1 MFRITNTHSADITWP
16 EFVLTK
22 GENVLL
28 SRKQVPPELWP
39 KLDRF
44 RKLGLV
50 QFDGDANAEKD
61 EPTKLED
68 LDEARLFNLGQNEL
82 AELAKAH
89 APVAEGASKPELI
102 KALMAQM
109 NQPPVPVGERPAST
123 PDVANSRSVP
133 ALPRGRGPVT
143 VE

>member
-1 MFRITNTHSADITWP
+1 MFRITNTHSADISWP
-16 EFVLTK
+16 ALVLTK

-68 LDEARLFNLGQNEL
+68 LDETRLFNMGKNEL

-89 APVAEGASKPELI
+89 VPVAEGASKHELI
-102 KALMAQM
+102 KALMAKM
-109 NQPPVPVGERPAST
+109 ASPPVPVEERPANARQVR
-123 PDVANSRSVP
+123 D
-133 ALPRGRGPVT
+133 RGPVT
-143 VE
+143 IE

>member
-1 MFRITNTHSADITWP
+1 MFRITNTHTADISWSNL
-16 EFVLTK
+16 VLTK

-50 QFDGDANAEKD
+50 QFDGDANALND
-61 EPTKLED
+61 EPSKLSD
-68 LDEARLFNLGQNEL
+68 FDEARLFNMGKNEL

-89 APVAEGASKPELI
+89 VPVAEGASKRDLI
-102 KALMAQM
+102 NALMAKM
-109 NQPPVPVGERPAST
+109 TPPPGLVEERPAAA
-123 PDVANSRSVP
+123 PDITANARQV
-133 ALPRGRGPVT
+133 RGRGPVT
-143 VE
+143 IE